1 MSLVAL
7 KQFYLKTHCMWKGS
21 AERLTTWTVSPTG
34 NLLGGHARCDHCL
47 LSFFVIASIFSLPEI
62 LCFFN
67 PSRQFIMAS
76 CFCGSSSH
84 YPVNI
89 YHVYTLFMAFCH
101 KRLFQRNWEP
111 EKNFGML
118 EFEQISSSM
127 LVYWLCNLK
136 SLLNSSINYNK
147 TLRPRILY
155 LFI

>member
-1 MSLVAL
+1 MCACLTLISVESCAHIFFHQNFS
-7 KQFYLKTHCMWKGS
+7 KRSDFMVFQF
-21 AERLTTWTVSPTG
+21 E
-34 NLLGGHARCDHCL
+34 
-47 LSFFVIASIFSLPEI
+47 
-62 LCFFN
+62 FN
-67 PSRQFIMAS
+67 NSSWQAS

-89 YHVYTLFMAFCH
+89 YHVYTLFMAFRH

-136 SLLNSSINYNK
+136 SLLNFRIDSNK
-147 TLRPRILY
+147 TLRPRTLPTY
-155 LFI
+155 LKERAIHSKIVSCKCLLQKGFH